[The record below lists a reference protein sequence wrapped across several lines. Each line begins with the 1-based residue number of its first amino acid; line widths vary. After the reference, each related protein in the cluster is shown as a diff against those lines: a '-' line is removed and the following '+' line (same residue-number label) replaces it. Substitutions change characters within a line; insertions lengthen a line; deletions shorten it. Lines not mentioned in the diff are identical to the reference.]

1 MKDYY
6 FYAEG
11 LVVGYQGKPIVRDIH
26 IRLRQGEILT
36 LIGPNGAGKSTVL
49 KSIAKQLSPLEGT
62 IRIGGES
69 LDEIHG
75 DALARKMAVVF
86 TERIHSE
93 LMTSE
98 DVVATGRYPYT
109 GKFGILSKADY
120 RVVDEA
126 MRLVHVEELKGQ
138 NFAKISDGQRQR
150 VMLARALAQE
160 PEILLL
166 DEPTSYLDVK
176 YKLEFLT
183 VLQEMTRKKKLT
195 VIMSLH
201 ELDMAQR
208 ISDRILCIGRSHC
221 VEKFGRPEKIF
232 TSGYIRRLFGMT
244 AGNFDEGSGMM
255 ELEGPKGRPEVF
267 VIAGNGTGRHVFRK
281 LQRSGIP
288 FVTGILYRND
298 IDYPTAEALAVQVI
312 ASEAFEEVPEEQI
325 REARQ
330 WMDRCDRV
338 ICCRENFGTWDRA
351 NAALRTYAKESGKL

>member
-1 MKDYY
+1 
-6 FYAEG
+6 
-11 LVVGYQGKPIVRDIH
+11 
-26 IRLRQGEILT
+26 
-36 LIGPNGAGKSTVL
+36 
-49 KSIAKQLSPLEGT
+49 
-62 IRIGGES
+62 
-69 LDEIHG
+69 
-75 DALARKMAVVF
+75 
-86 TERIHSE
+86 
-93 LMTSE
+93 
-98 DVVATGRYPYT
+98 
-109 GKFGILSKADY
+109 
-120 RVVDEA
+120 
-126 MRLVHVEELKGQ
+126 
-138 NFAKISDGQRQR
+138 
-150 VMLARALAQE
+150 
-160 PEILLL
+160 
-166 DEPTSYLDVK
+166 
-176 YKLEFLT
+176 
-183 VLQEMTRKKKLT
+183 
-195 VIMSLH
+195 MSLH

-351 NAALRTYAKESGKL
+351 KILTAAVTAIIPTWHLRRLPPAGTLRKDRYHF

>member
-1 MKDYY
+1 MKNSY
-6 FYAEG
+6 FYTEG
-11 LVVGYQGKPIVRDIH
+11 LVAGYPGKPVVKN
-26 IRLRQGEILT
+26 IRICLEQGEILT

-49 KSIAKQLSPLEGT
+49 KSIARQLAPLAGT
-62 IRIGGES
+62 VW
-69 LDEIHG
+69 LDGRALSELRG
-75 DALARKMAVVF
+75 NDLARKMAVVF
-86 TERIHSE
+86 TERIYTE
-93 LMTSE
+93 MMTCE
-98 DVVATGRYPYT
+98 DVAATGRYPYT
-109 GKFGILSKADY
+109 GKFGLLSETDH
-120 RVVDEA
+120 RIVDEA
-126 MRLVHVEELKGQ
+126 MRLVHVEALKSE
-138 NFAKISDGQRQR
+138 NFTQISDGQRQR

-183 VLQEMTRKKKLT
+183 VLQELTRKKKLT

-201 ELDMAQR
+201 ELDMAER

-221 VEKFGRPEKIF
+221 VEKFGKPEEIF

-267 VIAGNGTGRHVFRK
+267 VIAGNGTGRRVFRN

-325 REARQ
+325 REAKQ

-351 NAALRTYAKESGKL
+351 NAALRTYAKESGRL

>member
-1 MKDYY
+1 
-6 FYAEG
+6 
-11 LVVGYQGKPIVRDIH
+11 
-26 IRLRQGEILT
+26 
-36 LIGPNGAGKSTVL
+36 
-49 KSIAKQLSPLEGT
+49 
-62 IRIGGES
+62 
-69 LDEIHG
+69 
-75 DALARKMAVVF
+75 
-86 TERIHSE
+86 
-93 LMTSE
+93 
-98 DVVATGRYPYT
+98 
-109 GKFGILSKADY
+109 
-120 RVVDEA
+120 
-126 MRLVHVEELKGQ
+126 
-138 NFAKISDGQRQR
+138 
-150 VMLARALAQE
+150 
-160 PEILLL
+160 
-166 DEPTSYLDVK
+166 
-176 YKLEFLT
+176 
-183 VLQEMTRKKKLT
+183 
-195 VIMSLH
+195 
-201 ELDMAQR
+201 MAQR

-338 ICCRENFGTWDRA
+338 ICCRENFWNVGPGQCSAPDLCQRKRQTVKGLKIRFSVLFFMRPTGFLATWR
-351 NAALRTYAKESGKL
+351 RRRIIG

>member
-1 MKDYY
+1 
-6 FYAEG
+6 
-11 LVVGYQGKPIVRDIH
+11 
-26 IRLRQGEILT
+26 
-36 LIGPNGAGKSTVL
+36 
-49 KSIAKQLSPLEGT
+49 
-62 IRIGGES
+62 
-69 LDEIHG
+69 
-75 DALARKMAVVF
+75 MAVVF

-93 LMTSE
+93 LMTCE

-176 YKLEFLT
+176 Y
-183 VLQEMTRKKKLT
+183 
-195 VIMSLH
+195 
-201 ELDMAQR
+201 
-208 ISDRILCIGRSHC
+208 
-221 VEKFGRPEKIF
+221 
-232 TSGYIRRLFGMT
+232 
-244 AGNFDEGSGMM
+244 

>member
-93 LMTSE
+93 LMTCE

-255 ELEGPKGRPEVF
+255 ELEMVRDGMFSGNFSGP
-267 VIAGNGTGRHVFRK
+267 
-281 LQRSGIP
+281 
-288 FVTGILYRND
+288 
-298 IDYPTAEALAVQVI
+298 
-312 ASEAFEEVPEEQI
+312 
-325 REARQ
+325 
-330 WMDRCDRV
+330 
-338 ICCRENFGTWDRA
+338 
-351 NAALRTYAKESGKL
+351 ESLL